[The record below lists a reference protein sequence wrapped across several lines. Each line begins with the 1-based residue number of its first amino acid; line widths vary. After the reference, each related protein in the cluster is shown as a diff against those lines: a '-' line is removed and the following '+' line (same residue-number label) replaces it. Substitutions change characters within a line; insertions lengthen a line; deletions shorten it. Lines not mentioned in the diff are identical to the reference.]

1 MGLYSETIFP
11 WLLDRTLNNPRIMA
25 RRQALVAGASGDV
38 LEIGFGS
45 GATLPFYDPARVQ
58 SLTVVEPSAGMN
70 RRAAARLAQ
79 SPVPVRSVPG
89 AGEKLP
95 FADASFDTVVCCLT
109 LCSVAD
115 VGQVLAEVRRVLKPG
130 GCFLYLEHVLSDDA
144 GRRRWQHRLTPVQ
157 KVIGVGCHLNRDA
170 NAAILAA
177 GLSLDPVPVQGLEPA
192 FGALAP
198 LAPLVAGAAVKPA

>member
-11 WLLDRTLNNPRIMA
+11 WLLDRTLNHPRIMA
-25 RRQALVAGASGDV
+25 RRQALVAGACGEV

-45 GATLPFYDPARVQ
+45 GATLPFYDPAKVQ

-89 AGEKLP
+89 AGEQLP

-109 LCSVAD
+109 LCSVDD
-115 VGQVLAEVRRVLKPG
+115 VGRVLAEVRRVLKPG
-130 GCFLYLEHVLSDDA
+130 GRFLYLEHVLSDDA
-144 GRRRWQHRLTPVQ
+144 DRRRWQQRLTPIQ
-157 KVIGVGCHLNRDA
+157 KVVGVGCHLNRDA

-177 GLSLDPVPVQGLEPA
+177 GLSLDPVPAQSLEPA